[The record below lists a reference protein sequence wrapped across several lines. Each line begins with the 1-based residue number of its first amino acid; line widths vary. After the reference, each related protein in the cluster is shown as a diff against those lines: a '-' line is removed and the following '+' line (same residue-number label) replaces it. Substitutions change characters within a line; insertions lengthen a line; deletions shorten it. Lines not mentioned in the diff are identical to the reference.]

1 MKLNDLKGKQL
12 AAQAAITNL
21 IRFGDIMLAR
31 FESGIE
37 GATEWGALK
46 FAIEDA
52 KKLDLSAL
60 EKHDEE
66 VRKPLVDLLRRV
78 NQWLYDKGHDIT
90 LRTEIDDALAKVK
103 QPTIE
108 FHGDQFLSKEG

>member
-1 MKLNDLKGKQL
+1 MNCQNCEKLEKELL
-12 AAQAAITNL
+12 SAQAAIAEL
-21 IRFGDIMLAR
+21 IKFGEILLAR

-60 EKHDEE
+60 
-66 VRKPLVDLLRRV
+66 
-78 NQWLYDKGHDIT
+78 
-90 LRTEIDDALAKVK
+90 AKVK